1 MSRAAHPNGIRV
13 ALVQNAPRLNR
24 TNLAASLEQFEAA
37 SKEADVVVFPELSLN
52 GYLLQDKVFED
63 AWEIGELSELAAAS
77 GSADLIVGAAIR
89 VSGRTY
95 NSALYCSGGKILH
108 VHHKVHLPNYGMFE
122 EARYFFKGRGIETF
136 ATRFGKTAMLVC
148 EDLWRAETIAELASA
163 KPNVIYV
170 IANSPARGFGEEG
183 LQIEQQWDALLKST
197 ALLCSAY
204 VVFVNRV
211 GFEDGLGFWG
221 GSRVITPKGETE
233 HRLPNFEPALETVTL
248 SHSLYAVQEW
258 LAKID

>member
-1 MSRAAHPNGIRV
+1 MSRVSHPNGIKV

-24 TNLAASLEQFEAA
+24 ANFATTLELFRDASN
-37 SKEADVVVFPELSLN
+37 SADVVVFPELSLN

-63 AWEIGELSELAAAS
+63 AWKLEELEDLAAAS
-77 GSADLIVGAAIR
+77 QSVDLVVGAAIKID
-89 VSGRTY
+89 GRTY
-95 NSALYCSGGKILH
+95 NSGIYFSGGEIAH
-108 VHHKVHLPNYGMFE
+108 IHHKVHLPNYGMFE
-122 EARYFFKGRGIETF
+122 EARYFFKGESIETF
-136 ATRFGKTAMLVC
+136 ETKFGKTAMLVC
-148 EDLWRAETIAELASA
+148 EDLWRAETVAELAVA

-170 IANSPARGFGEEG
+170 IANSPARGFEEDG
-183 LQIEQQWDALLKST
+183 LQIEGQWDALLKSA

-221 GSRVITPKGETE
+221 GSRVITPKGEIE
-233 HRLPNFEPALETVTL
+233 HRLPNFEDAVETVKL